1 MLTKKLC
8 LKRPYVLESILSQSQ
23 SLHRPVTIQNAQK
36 KVSSNGDEISLMSFG
51 EHLSLGIRIQAAH

>member
-1 MLTKKLC
+1 M
-8 LKRPYVLESILSQSQ
+8 LSQSQ